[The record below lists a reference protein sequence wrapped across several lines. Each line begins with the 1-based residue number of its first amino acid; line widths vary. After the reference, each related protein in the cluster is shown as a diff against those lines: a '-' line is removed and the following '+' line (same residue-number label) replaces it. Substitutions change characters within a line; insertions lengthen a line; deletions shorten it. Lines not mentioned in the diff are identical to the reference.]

1 MSVPEPGIL
10 LSGCRGGFLLSCY
23 FLERHLSFI
32 MGAKHSIFSLTIL
45 YFFRLGR

>member
-10 LSGCRGGFLLSCY
+10 LSGYRGGFLLSCY
-23 FLERHLSFI
+23 SLERHLSFI
-32 MGAKHSIFSLTIL
+32 MGAKHSISSLTIL